1 MILGKRK
8 TILNMHKNTSIC
20 FFFRET
26 GGAAR
31 KWTKTTT
38 TTTTT
43 PQRNSVVS
51 DTGKSMEK
59 LMCSYW

>member
-1 MILGKRK
+1 M
-8 TILNMHKNTSIC
+8 NNNP
-20 FFFRET
+20 
-26 GGAAR
+26 AR

-38 TTTTT
+38 TTST
-43 PQRNSVVS
+43 PTSQRNSTVS